1 MNINQLKCP
10 NCGADLIPNGSN
22 YVQCGFCNSTYSFDS
37 NNQALIKVNNTNIG
51 TSNIGAS
58 NVVINNYYAA
68 PNTVQNNQM
77 PINFSGFSG
86 GVSPKSRTVA
96 SALCII
102 FGYVGGHQ
110 FYAGRTGLGV
120 LYLFTAGLCGIG
132 WIVDIVRTLSGT
144 FTDSNNLPISN
155 W

>member
-1 MNINQLKCP
+1 MKINQLKCP

-37 NNQALIKVNNTNIG
+37 NNQALIRINNTNIG

-77 PINFSGFSG
+77 SMGLSG
-86 GVSPKSRTVA
+86 GVSRKNRTVA
-96 SALCII
+96 AVLCIM
-102 FGYVGGHQ
+102 FGYFGAHQ
-110 FYAGRTGLGV
+110 FYAGKSGLGV
-120 LYLFTAGLCGIG
+120 LYFFTLGLFGIG
-132 WIVDIVRTLSGT
+132 WIVDIIRTLTGS
-144 FTDSNNLPISN
+144 FTDSNNLPITN

>member
-1 MNINQLKCP
+1 MKINQLKCP

-37 NNQALIKVNNTNIG
+37 NNQALIRVNNTNIG

-77 PINFSGFSG
+77 SMGYAA
-86 GVSPKSRTVA
+86 GVSRKNRTVA
-96 SALCII
+96 SVLCII
-102 FGYVGGHQ
+102 LGCFGAHQ
-110 FYAGRTGLGV
+110 FYAGKSGLGV
-120 LYLFTAGLCGIG
+120 LYFFTLGLFGIG
-132 WIVDIVRTLSGT
+132 WLVDIIRTLTGS
-144 FTDSNNLPISN
+144 FTDSNNLPITN